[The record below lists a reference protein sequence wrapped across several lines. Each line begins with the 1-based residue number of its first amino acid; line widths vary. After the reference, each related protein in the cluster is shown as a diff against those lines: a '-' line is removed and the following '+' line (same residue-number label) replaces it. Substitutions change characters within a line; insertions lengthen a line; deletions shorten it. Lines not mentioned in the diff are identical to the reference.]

1 MCVYIIY
8 YKKNDLKMVAA
19 TIKKIQAP
27 NQLAAT
33 FDVSGSPDE
42 NLLYTFTP
50 PISPQTAPTAYTSF
64 VSSRSA
70 PLLGLSPLRTVHE
83 SFPSHGSSNALPFLL
98 KE

>member
-19 TIKKIQAP
+19 TIKNMQAP

-50 PISPQTAPTAYTSF
+50 PISPQTAPTAYTNF
-64 VSSRSA
+64 VPGSKYEVIMFVASVMPA
-70 PLLGLSPLRTVHE
+70 CPLPC
-83 SFPSHGSSNALPFLL
+83 A
-98 KE
+98 